1 MEFKI
6 KDKQVFFCLNK
17 LDDYMSGH
25 KGFIAGGAFK
35 NLFNGYS
42 SDFDVLNELG
52 KEIIKYVFLDLDIN
66 TINDTVS

>member
-35 NLFNGYS
+35 NLFNGYQ
-42 SDFDVLNELG
+42 
-52 KEIIKYVFLDLDIN
+52 
-66 TINDTVS
+66 